1 MQEHL
6 YKASQTQS
14 PPKLETTGQPQW
26 SPREDNVPRLRL
38 RTRVSSHLEWSFRKA
53 WCNVLY
59 LQAVVKFGNSPPEL
73 SFLIS
78 QQSFCCGCQGITIL
92 SMRKLRVMDLRLV
105 QSCWLLSVRDRSQY
119 TSEGTD
125 YNNEQVLNPVILVSS
140 ETNKILPFLFCQ
152 TISK

>member
-1 MQEHL
+1 
-6 YKASQTQS
+6 
-14 PPKLETTGQPQW
+14 
-26 SPREDNVPRLRL
+26 
-38 RTRVSSHLEWSFRKA
+38 
-53 WCNVLY
+53 
-59 LQAVVKFGNSPPEL
+59 
-73 SFLIS
+73 
-78 QQSFCCGCQGITIL
+78 
-92 SMRKLRVMDLRLV
+92 MDLRLV